1 MICVFDLVHRISLK
15 YTVFRGEY
23 ITSAHTAHPKMDSRD
38 SLPAAH
44 MGLSNAFSWLSEI
57 QVAKME
63 INIDFLQH
71 FGLAWAA
78 WAAEFAQ

>member
-23 ITSAHTAHPKMDSRD
+23 ITSAHTAHPQMDSRD

-44 MGLSNAFSWLSEI
+44 MGLFQCFLLVAEI
-57 QVAKME
+57 E

-71 FGLAWAA
+71 FGLLQLAWAA